1 MIPRYTRPQ
10 MAAIWSDENRLKLW
24 LEVEV
29 CALEACERRGLTP
42 RGIAERIRERAK
54 VDPARVEE
62 IERVTRHDVA
72 AFVDHICEQVPEA
85 AGYLHF
91 GMTSS
96 DVLDTA
102 FAMQLRDA
110 ASLLDEDLDSLRGAI
125 KKLAFEHKQTV
136 MIGRTHGVHAEPI
149 TFGLKCAVW
158 YDEFGRHK
166 KRLELAKEQVSY
178 GKLSGVV
185 GTFGHLPPDIEE
197 EVMGRLGLKPAP
209 ASSQVVQRDRHAFF
223 FSVLAGIASSCEKV
237 AVEIRHLQRTEV
249 REVEERFHKGQKGSS
264 AMPHKRN
271 PVLSENVSGL
281 ARLIRAYSVAALE
294 NVALWHERDI
304 SHSSV
309 ERIIAPDATIALDF
323 VLHRLRGILENL
335 VVYPERMKQNMELTR
350 GLVFSQPLMLKLVE
364 RGLARDEAY
373 RLVQSCAAVSWDE
386 GRDFRDVVRSN
397 EDVAK
402 LIGTDEL
409 DELFDYRRFLAWI
422 DRIYDR
428 VFGDG

>member
-1 MIPRYTRPQ
+1 